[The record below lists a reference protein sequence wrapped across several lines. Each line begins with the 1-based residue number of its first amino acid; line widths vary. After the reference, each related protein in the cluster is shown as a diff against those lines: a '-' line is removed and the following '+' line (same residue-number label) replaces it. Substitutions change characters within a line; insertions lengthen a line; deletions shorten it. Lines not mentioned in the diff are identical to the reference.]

1 EKEILICDIIKRK
14 GLHKKVGRTK
24 IQRRQ
29 NRNQG
34 GLAFRFMKG
43 LVNFLG
49 VIASGAIR
57 DLWRYSC

>member
-1 EKEILICDIIKRK
+1 M
-14 GLHKKVGRTK
+14 K

>member
-1 EKEILICDIIKRK
+1 M
-14 GLHKKVGRTK
+14 HKKVGRTK

>member
-1 EKEILICDIIKRK
+1 M
-14 GLHKKVGRTK
+14 K

-57 DLWRYSC
+57 DLWRYSCYQLVYQWAWSCCLKASKESLD